1 MVNDMKNKLAPSILA
16 ADFNRLGENISAV
29 AKAGAEYL
37 HYDVMD
43 GIYVPSI
50 SFGIPVLKSIRSE
63 TDIFIDCHLMIVE
76 PDRYIDAFSDAGADS
91 ITIHVEACRETD
103 CTRTLQHIRNNG
115 KKCGI
120 SVNPKTPVVH
130 LLPYLPLVDMVLIMS
145 VEPGFGGQKFI
156 PESLEKLSELA
167 AYRQE
172 GGFDFDIE
180 VDGGVTL
187 ENVEEIMAA
196 GANVIVSGSSIFKG
210 DIQANVAAF
219 KQKMKA
225 AGT

>member
-1 MVNDMKNKLAPSILA
+1 MINKLAPSILA
-16 ADFNRLGENISAV
+16 ADFNRLGDDIAEV

-37 HYDVMD
+37 HFDVMD
-43 GIYVPSI
+43 GVYVPSI
-50 SFGIPVLKSIRSE
+50 SFGVPVLKSIRKN

-76 PDRYIDAFSDAGADS
+76 PDRYVDAFADAGADS
-91 ITIHVEACRETD
+91 ITIHVEACHETD
-103 CTRTLQHIRNNG
+103 CTATLNHIMNRG
-115 KKCGI
+115 LRAGI

-156 PESLEKLSELA
+156 PASLDKLRELA
-167 AYRQE
+167 KYREE

-187 ENVEEIMAA
+187 ENVGEILGA
-196 GANVIVSGSSIFKG
+196 GANVIVSGSSVFRGNIA
-210 DIQANVAAF
+210 DNVAEF
-219 KQKMKA
+219 KKIMS
-225 AGT
+225 